1 MTLETDNLCTGKEEV
16 CLPLSPVLLKG
27 KSFCTDCES
36 GGYYFFG
43 VTESDLW
50 LKIATAFMAV
60 CRADKSN
67 MLLILAAFFFFNC
80 RITFHQD
87 EISPKKCSLV
97 LQFLSAL
104 FIIPTHKMQNNCT
117 IRGKLVLTYY
127 WNKSMFSEVRLHLVS
142 FKENYR
148 HKTS

>member
-1 MTLETDNLCTGKEEV
+1 
-16 CLPLSPVLLKG
+16 
-27 KSFCTDCES
+27 
-36 GGYYFFG
+36 
-43 VTESDLW
+43 
-50 LKIATAFMAV
+50 MAV

-67 MLLILAAFFFFNC
+67 MLLILAAFFFFLNC

-117 IRGKLVLTYY
+117 IRGKLALAYY
-127 WNKSMFSEVRLHLVS
+127 WNKSMFSEVSLHLVS

-148 HKTS
+148 HKTNWNIRATLTSLGEVDDSLLLFKTS

>member
-1 MTLETDNLCTGKEEV
+1 
-16 CLPLSPVLLKG
+16 
-27 KSFCTDCES
+27 
-36 GGYYFFG
+36 
-43 VTESDLW
+43 
-50 LKIATAFMAV
+50 MAV

-67 MLLILAAFFFFNC
+67 MLLILAAFFFNC

-87 EISPKKCSLV
+87 EISPKKYSLV

-142 FKENYR
+142 ENYR
-148 HKTS
+148 HKTSWNIRSTLTSLGEVDDSLLLFKTS